1 MILAGVEAVRQALAP
16 AQQQVA
22 AQPHFEP
29 RARARC
35 AGPVCALQLEADRFL
50 AVVREAGRAALRAA
64 LVPLMSS
71 LVSSFA
77 EAAFREIS
85 QQAFPAS
92 SRLLLHR

>member
-1 MILAGVEAVRQALAP
+1 VEAVRQALAP

-50 AVVREAGRAALRAA
+50 AGVQEAGRAALA
-64 LVPLMSS
+64 PLMSS
-71 LVSSFA
+71 LVSSLA

-92 SRLLLHR
+92 SRLLRRR